1 MAMAV
6 KNYPGPFNRDF
17 LHRPLC
23 KDSDKIPEGGTSTY
37 ILHLSDLTLYD
48 ADTLPAAK
56 GGKVQV
62 EEPEEEE
69 EEEDLEEMRSR
80 LEALRS

>member
-1 MAMAV
+1 L
-6 KNYPGPFNRDF
+6 YSP
-17 LHRPLC
+17 
-23 KDSDKIPEGGTSTY
+23 
-37 ILHLSDLTLYD
+37 DLTLYD

-56 GGKVQV
+56 GGKVRV